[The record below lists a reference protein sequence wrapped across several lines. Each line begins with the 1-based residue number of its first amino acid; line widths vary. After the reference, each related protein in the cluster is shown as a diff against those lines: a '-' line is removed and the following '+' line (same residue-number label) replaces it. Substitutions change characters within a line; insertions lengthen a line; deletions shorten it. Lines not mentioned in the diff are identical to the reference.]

1 MCWGLAEG
9 SLAASATAGDGW
21 GLCCRCAGS
30 PEAGPLA
37 PEHAALLT
45 SFAKAVV
52 RRMQALK
59 FVQLD
64 PVSLFLPS
72 ALSCALSAQS
82 AGDASPAAGQH

>member
-1 MCWGLAEG
+1 MA
-9 SLAASATAGDGW
+9 

-59 FVQLD
+59 FVQLE
-64 PVSLFLPS
+64 PVSLSMPS
-72 ALSCALSAQS
+72 ALPCPLPVQLAA
-82 AGDASPAAGQH
+82 AASPAASQH

>member
-1 MCWGLAEG
+1 MTGQCAGVWLRGRWQQVPP
-9 SLAASATAGDGW
+9 GDGW

-30 PEAGPLA
+30 PEAGPLV

-72 ALSCALSAQS
+72 AL
-82 AGDASPAAGQH
+82 